1 MHFDYAFYQWNEYV
15 MKVRV
20 VMGKIDIN
28 RVGLKAKQQ
37 NSEEEAFFLLINST
51 IKVWPVK
58 RADEIRVCLLCFY
71 FTLMMGS
78 VVGLIDF
85 PK

>member
-1 MHFDYAFYQWNEYV
+1 

-28 RVGLKAKQQ
+28 GVGLKAKQQ

-51 IKVWPVK
+51 IKV
-58 RADEIRVCLLCFY
+58 
-71 FTLMMGS
+71 GQ
-78 VVGLIDF
+78 
-85 PK
+85 

>member
-28 RVGLKAKQQ
+28 GARLKAKQQ
-37 NSEEEAFFLLINST
+37 NSEEEAFF
-51 IKVWPVK
+51 
-58 RADEIRVCLLCFY
+58 F
-71 FTLMMGS
+71 F
-78 VVGLIDF
+78 
-85 PK
+85 